1 MQVKVPMG
9 WFDSVV
15 EVYNED
21 MINGYWDKTGKYPIL
36 LLVFPF
42 WLVLM
47 LVYVVYL
54 ISYGLMKLLIFIQE
68 GGIMVPIF
76 DMQNGFGKVILIIIV
91 LPIAIILWLLSTLF
105 PLGLTI
111 VLSVLGAILSLF
123 ALPAVSIRKKREE
136 EEITAE
142 YLAYIALLQEK
153 NNKEQK

>member
-54 ISYGLMKLLIFIQE
+54 IFYGLMKLLVFIQE
-68 GGIMVPIF
+68 GGITEPIF
-76 DMQNGFGKVILIIIV
+76 NMQNGFGKVILIIIV
-91 LPIAIILWLLSTLF
+91 LPIAIVLWILSTLF
-105 PLGLTI
+105 PLCLTI
-111 VLSVLGAILSLF
+111 VLFVLGAVLSLF
-123 ALPAVSIRKKREE
+123 ALPAFSRRKKMEE

-142 YLAYIALLQEK
+142 YLEYVALLQERI
-153 NNKEQK
+153 NREQK